1 MLSAEGSYKFSLQK
15 LLVNLWQGN
24 SFRFCLEKQAALVAR
39 SFVYV
44 LVLRTRLKAPN
55 LKLPK
60 LSALQTGGSWPYNTW
75 HVYKRLYKLL
85 ILTLILGIMH
95 YPTRIRTRRASEA
108 AARVPNEPQQRRAAQ
123 FSQLKAKTLTWQGQ
137 NWLKRQKAGST
148 HN

>member
-1 MLSAEGSYKFSLQK
+1 MARKFLS
-15 LLVNLWQGN
+15 LLLGKAGCTGRSVV
-24 SFRFCLEKQAALVAR
+24 CLCLGPQ
-39 SFVYV
+39 
-44 LVLRTRLKAPN
+44 TRLKAPN

-108 AARVPNEPQQRRAAQ
+108 RGTSA
-123 FSQLKAKTLTWQGQ
+123 
-137 NWLKRQKAGST
+137 
-148 HN
+148 